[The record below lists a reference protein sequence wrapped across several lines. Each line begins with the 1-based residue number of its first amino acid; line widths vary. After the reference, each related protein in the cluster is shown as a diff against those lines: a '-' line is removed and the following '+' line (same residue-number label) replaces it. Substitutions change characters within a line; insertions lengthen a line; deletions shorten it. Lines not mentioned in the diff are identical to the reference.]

1 MRRSHRRKQ
10 SIEAEATR
18 LSRRHAGPTRPYMPL
33 SDAEADKI
41 VDTAISL
48 LASSGVVFEP
58 GSEADGML
66 CGAGCKVQ
74 DDGVVL
80 IPEKVTRKALE
91 TVGKHLVL
99 WDRNGANPVP
109 LDCEHTLFM
118 PGMTCIGVFD
128 DETGEPRAS
137 NREDLARITRLA
149 DGLDN
154 IDAVCVAVKNVEQSN
169 LFGEID
175 EFVCMMENTT
185 KPLEYLCE
193 YPVSLEAVIE
203 IATELRGSAEALRE
217 KPYFLHLVTPLPV
230 NFAHIHIDQ
239 IITAARAGIPVGVG
253 TLPIGGASSPI
264 TMAGCMTHALM
275 TDLAAMVLG
284 QLAAKGS
291 FCIGCSDVAFMEPA
305 TGAIGSF
312 SQTSLADAAI
322 CQVRH
327 KLRIPPLTGMGGCSV
342 ARKFNRDAVWELS
355 STMMQMFY
363 SRPATCDY
371 LGSLDQGLT
380 YSEHALLFCEDLVGL
395 LRKMWEGV
403 QVTDEQ
409 VGTDLIN
416 ELGPRGQFLASQHT
430 VDNCRAQVWKS
441 RYFAANYPLSNNGLP
456 DKDLIERLDED
467 LTVRRQKAAPPLP
480 ADHVMKKAH
489 EVLSRFRC
497 PEEGFDHSVF
507 VTV

>member
-1 MRRSHRRKQ
+1 MRRSRRRNQ
-10 SIEAEATR
+10 SAEAETTR
-18 LSRRHAGPTRPYMPL
+18 PSRRHVGPTRPYLPL
-33 SDAEADKI
+33 GDAEADKI
-41 VDTAISL
+41 INTAISL
-48 LASSGVVFEP
+48 IATSGVVFEP
-58 GSEADGML
+58 GSEADDL
-66 CGAGCKVQ
+66 LRSAGCKFQ

-80 IPEKVTRKALE
+80 IPEAVTKEALK
-91 TVGKHLVL
+91 TVARHLVL
-99 WDRNGANPVP
+99 WDRNGDNPVH

-128 DETGEPRAS
+128 EQTGEPRAS
-137 NREDLARITRLA
+137 DREDLARITRLA
-149 DGLDN
+149 DGLEN
-154 IDAVCVAVKNVEQSN
+154 IDAVCIAAKNIAQSN

-193 YPVSLEAVIE
+193 HPVSLDAVIE
-203 IATELRGSAEALRE
+203 IATELRGSGASLRE

-230 NFAHIHIDQ
+230 NFAHIHIEQ

-264 TMAGCMTHALM
+264 TMSGCMTHALM

-327 KLRIPPLTGMGGCSV
+327 KLGIPPLTGMGGCSV
-342 ARKFNRDAVWELS
+342 AQRFNRDAVWELS
-355 STMMQMFY
+355 ATMMQMFY

-380 YSEHALLFCEDLVGL
+380 YSEHALLFCEDMAGL

-403 QVTDEQ
+403 GVTDEQ
-409 VGTDLIN
+409 IGTELIN
-416 ELGPRGQFLASQHT
+416 ELGPRGQFLASRHT
-430 VDNCRAQVWKS
+430 VDNCRTQVWNS
-441 RYFAANYPLSNNGLP
+441 RYFAANYPLSNNGLS
-456 DKDLIERLDED
+456 DKDLLERLDED
-467 LTVRRQKAAPPLP
+467 LAMHQQKPAPEPP
-480 ADHVMKKAH
+480 ADHVMVKARK
-489 EVLSRFRC
+489 VLSRF
-497 PEEGFDHSVF
+497 S
-507 VTV
+507 